1 MLITMNVQRP
11 LDGLDQFDN
20 TKVSI
25 DLKNNTTITG
35 RMKAFDY
42 NLHILLEDAEEECS
56 GNKTKYGSML
66 IRGNMIISVCPV
78 KT

>member
-1 MLITMNVQRP
+1 MNVQRP

-35 RMKAFDY
+35 IIKAFDY
-42 NLHILLEDAEEECS
+42 NLHILLEDAEEKS
-56 GNKTKYGSML
+56 GENKTKYGSML
-66 IRGNMIISVCPV
+66 IRGNMIISVCPL
-78 KT
+78 KA